1 MKLGTEY
8 CIHGAML
15 LPLEDMLGARAVS
28 RREMFGLF
36 ESHLMQEDEL
46 DTNPAASN
54 NTTQHD
60 EVMQSIVGVSNILLI
75 ACITV
80 ACVWAFRH

>member
-1 MKLGTEY
+1 MKLGTEH
-8 CIHGAML
+8 CMHTAML
-15 LPLEDMLGARAVS
+15 LPVEDMLGARVVS
-28 RREMFGLF
+28 RRQMSDLF
-36 ESHLMQEDEL
+36 ESHLMQQDEL